1 MARLIAIFILSC
13 LFLVITGEASAHPT
27 TIQHRHELSATDM
40 CGVQTLAVADVAD
53 ESEDRDPLTPLFDAV
68 AGDARTTVQ
77 MDDAYS
83 AGILPADMDQPP
95 IYIAIRHLLI

>member
-1 MARLIAIFILSC
+1 MARLIAILVLSC

-27 TIQHRHELSATDM
+27 TARHRHELSSTDM

-53 ESEDRDPLTPLFDAV
+53 ELEDRDPLIPLFDAV

-77 MDDAYS
+77 TDDAYR

-95 IYIAIRHLLI
+95 IYIAIRRLLI